1 MERVF
6 EILKDGQW
14 VPVEFKDMKKGDRFR
29 AFDRDDSMKPMAD
42 ALGSSSYGKIVTDGQ
57 GKSEWVAASDAYV
70 HTKGTLKHWRI
81 DRED

>member
-29 AFDRDDSMKPMAD
+29 AFDRDDRNI
-42 ALGSSSYGKIVTDGQ
+42 GTSSHCPDTI
-57 GKSEWVAASDAYV
+57 
-70 HTKGTLKHWRI
+70 L
-81 DRED
+81 DREFLSRIHRINLRNVHR